1 MILSCNRK
9 TYISYFNQIFN
20 IVLGVFCVLV
30 TTFPCALFSQD
41 RPKIGVVLSGGGA
54 KGMAHIG
61 VLQALEEA
69 GIPID
74 YIAGTSIGA
83 IVGGLYAA
91 GYSPKEIQNFFLQPE
106 FDSWLTDEPDISY
119 SMLYMQDPVQPKW
132 LTIQAEVDKTLHIK
146 LPYSLIS
153 GAQLDY
159 AFLEI
164 MGGAT
169 AAAKGNFDSL
179 MIPFFCIASDIES
192 HKPVLLSGGDLG
204 RSIRAS
210 MTFPFYFAP
219 VKVNGKLLFD
229 GGMYNNFPVEDMK
242 KRYNPDFIIGCKV
255 AGNFPPPQKGN
266 WKSLLQNMVTTYTEY
281 AIPKEIGYLIE
292 PQLPPTNVVDFSL
305 TEQFINIGYGA
316 AKKEMDSL
324 LSILALPDTIDNIAK
339 KRADFNAKKPAMKI
353 SMVDIDGL
361 NEHQVS
367 YFRNTIQSRIKNNM
381 VSADEFRPHY
391 FRLYSDLQITDIFPT
406 LTYNSKSGAYSMN
419 VNMERPQR
427 LEGKLGGCISS
438 APVSHFFLGA
448 SYSFL
453 ERAYWRFHAN
463 VFMGKHYYSGHI
475 STRADIPT
483 SLPFYVQL
491 SFTGNHWNYFKLK
504 GAFFDYSARNYLVQK
519 EQNIVLKTG
528 IPLGIR
534 SVGELK
540 FAYGNNS
547 EQYYNR
553 DYVEVSDTTDESSF
567 HHFVVGISSE
577 YNTLNHKIYPTE
589 GSYVRGVV
597 QYIVGKE
604 TFVPGTT
611 GILDKDIQQNHQWFQ
626 FQTKISSFGQ
636 IHKYWYGGL
645 SAEGFCSFQDRF
657 ATYTATLL
665 NVGDFHPTFQ
675 SQTEF
680 YPEYRA
686 GQYFALGVHQIF
698 SLGRFFVNTSLRLDA
713 YLFAP
718 AQEILIGDAYTAM
731 SSDQLFTKRY
741 LVTSASLVFN
751 IKQGALSL
759 CLGYNER
766 RYKEKSP
773 WSFMIN
779 FGYLLFNNRAIER

>member
-1 MILSCNRK
+1 MVLDCDKN
-9 TYISYFNQIFN
+9 TYSFCTHRIFK
-20 IVLGVFCVLV
+20 IFFGVFCVFAIAFHG
-30 TTFPCALFSQD
+30 TLFSQN

-69 GIPID
+69 NIPID

-91 GYSPKEIQNFFLQPE
+91 GYSPKEIKSIFLQPE
-106 FDSWLTDEPDISY
+106 FNSWLTDNMDISY
-119 SMLYMQDPVQPKW
+119 SMRYMQPPMAPGW
-132 LTIQAEVDKTLHIK
+132 LTIHAEVDNTLRLK

-153 GAQLDY
+153 GALLDY

-169 AAAKGNFDSL
+169 AASKGDFDSL

-192 HKPVLLSGGDLG
+192 HSPVLLSEGDLG
-204 RSIRAS
+204 RAIRAS

-242 KRYNPDFIIGCKV
+242 KRHNPDFIIGCKV

-281 AIPKEIGYLIE
+281 AIPKDIGYLIE

-324 LSILALPDTIDNIAK
+324 LSILALTDTVNSIAK
-339 KRADFNAKKPAMKI
+339 KRTEFNAKKPPMKI
-353 SMVDIDGL
+353 SMIDIEGL
-361 NEHQVS
+361 NPHQVS
-367 YFRNTIQSRIKNNM
+367 YFRNTIQGRIKNKNIS
-381 VSADEFRPHY
+381 VDEFRPHY
-391 FRLYSDLQITDIFPT
+391 FRLYSDLQISDIFPT
-406 LTYNSKSGAYSMN
+406 LVYNGKQHSYSMN
-419 VNMERPQR
+419 INMERPQR
-427 LEGKLGGCISS
+427 LEGKFGGCISS
-438 APVSHFFLGA
+438 APVSHIFLGGD
-448 SYSFL
+448 YSLL

-475 STRADIPT
+475 STRVDIPT
-483 SLPFYVQL
+483 SLPFYLQL
-491 SFTGNHWNYFKLK
+491 SFTGNRWNYFKLK
-504 GAFFDYSARNYLVQK
+504 GAFFDYSARNYLVQE

-528 IPLGIR
+528 IPLGIN
-534 SVGELK
+534 SFGELK

-553 DYVEVSDTTDESSF
+553 DYVDVSDTTDESSF
-567 HHFVVGISSE
+567 HHFVIGLSSE
-577 YNTLNHKIYPTE
+577 YNTLNHKIYPTT
-589 GSYVRGVV
+589 GTYVRGVV
-597 QYIVGKE
+597 QYIMGKE

-611 GILDKDIQQNHQWFQ
+611 SILDHDIHQNHQWFQ
-626 FQTKISSFGQ
+626 IQAKLSSFKQ
-636 IHKYWYGGL
+636 ISKYWYGGI

-657 ATYTATLL
+657 ATYTSTLL
-665 NVGDFHPTFQ
+665 NAGDFHPTFQ

-680 YPEYRA
+680 YPEYRTN
-686 GQYFALGVHQIF
+686 QYFALGIHQIF
-698 SLGRFFVNTSLRLDA
+698 SLGLFFVNTSLRLDA
-713 YLFAP
+713 YVFAP

-731 SSDQLFTKRY
+731 FSNQLFTKQY
-741 LVTSASLVFN
+741 LLTSTSLVFN
-751 IKQGALSL
+751 TKKGALSF
-759 CLGYNER
+759 CLGYNKR
-766 RYKEKSP
+766 RDEGKSP